1 VVIPNV
7 FIAPDALLTVPVHTQ
22 TNLIT
27 CIGRLEARKGVI
39 DLANA
44 IPLVLQHFK
53 DARFRFIGRSLPYPG
68 TGEDVR
74 DMLKRLLAPVSHAV
88 EYVDGVP
95 YDQVHRYYAE
105 SDICVL
111 PSIWE
116 NFPNVCLEAMSAA
129 RGVVGSS
136 AGGMA
141 EMIDD
146 GRTGLL
152 IPPRNPRAIADAIL
166 CLLREPD
173 RRMEMGRAAR
183 QHVRAAYAPE
193 VIAPLQEASYVRA
206 IARARDHRSSVSGR
220 SGHSARTIA

>member
-1 VVIPNV
+1 
-7 FIAPDALLTVPVHTQ
+7 
-22 TNLIT
+22 
-27 CIGRLEARKGVI
+27 
-39 DLANA
+39 
-44 IPLVLQHFK
+44 
-53 DARFRFIGRSLPYPG
+53 
-68 TGEDVR
+68 
-74 DMLKRLLAPVSHAV
+74 MLKRLLAPVSHAV

-152 IPPRNPRAIADAIL
+152 MPPRNPRAIADAIL
-166 CLLREPD
+166 RLLREPD

-183 QHVRAAYAPE
+183 QHVRTAYAPE

-206 IARARDHRSSVSGR
+206 IARARDRRSSVFR
-220 SGHSARTIA
+220 AVWAQ